1 MNAKLLSI
9 TVALV
14 AATALSGC
22 QSRGSAFPGFTS
34 KAPARTVIAQTA
46 EIKSLRPVLSCV
58 RPAMAGKRIAIT
70 SATDNTGKG
79 NSVSDAGTGNFLP
92 GAQTG
97 NFAIPTLQ
105 AAGATVVSLNNVSG
119 ESVLRQ
125 LVNARKLQQMQNTTS
140 AKMPDMYLDFS
151 SMTLDFDRSTSFAL
165 MIKGI
170 GPYADTQRA
179 TISGGAK
186 LVKADGSLEVAGY
199 GGMKL
204 SVFSTQTGI
213 MLGRVFGNTLATGEA
228 GNSFQQPMQLWT
240 GEYITQLTTAMAM
253 TDMPGARHCKSMIN
267 KIVQPDVVDM

>member
-1 MNAKLLSI
+1 MNTKLLSI

-22 QSRGSAFPGFTS
+22 QSRSAFPGFTS
-34 KAPARTVIAQTA
+34 KAPARTVVAQTA

-58 RPAMAGKRIAIT
+58 RPAVAGKRIAIT

-79 NSVSDAGTGNFLP
+79 NSVADAGTGNFLP

-97 NFAIPTLQ
+97 NFAIPMLQ
-105 AAGATVVSLNNVSG
+105 AAGAKVVSLNNVSG

-204 SVFSTQTGI
+204 SVYSTQTGV

-253 TDMPGARHCKSMIN
+253 TDLPGARHCKSMIN